1 MKKLYF
7 LLLALCCISV
17 QAQQIRG
24 KLLDAQNKPVSFAN
38 ILLMSSDSAFIA
50 GTVSNDDGTFQVTAN
65 KQAALLKISYIGFQE
80 QILSISA
87 DKTDLGNILLKEDNL
102 TLNEVVVEANLNK
115 VFGERRE
122 FLFSPDDKLKANSGL
137 D

>member
-80 QILSISA
+80 QILDSKRSCCRSQPQQ
-87 DKTDLGNILLKEDNL
+87 G
-102 TLNEVVVEANLNK
+102 
-115 VFGERRE
+115 FRRTAGIP
-122 FLFSPDDKLKANSGL
+122 FFSG
-137 D
+137 